1 MVFFESKST
10 DPYYNLALE
19 EYFLTRLDRTQDYFL
34 LWQNDR
40 AVIVGR
46 YQNTIEEIDGA
57 FVREQG
63 IRVARRLSGGG
74 AVYHDLGNLNYT
86 FIVDDDRAER
96 FHFQFFS
103 EPLLAALRQLGV
115 QAQCTGRNDVTI
127 DGKKI
132 SGSAQYVRDGRL
144 LHHGCILLDCDAG
157 TLARALRPGTDKIAS
172 KSIKSVR
179 SRVTSINEHLQA
191 PISMDRFKAVLLEQV
206 FAAGDPSFA
215 TLLPADRQEIRR
227 LRDEKYAT
235 WAWNYGQSPR
245 CDVEKKRRF
254 AFGEVSLQLQLSQG
268 VIEDIRIY
276 GDFFG
281 RFPLASLEAMLRGKR
296 LTPEDLQSLADVDL
310 SAYVSGLTWPAFL
323 ALLCG

>member
-1 MVFFESKST
+1 MVYFESGST

-19 EYFLTRLDRTQDYFL
+19 EYFLSRFDRARDCFL

-46 YQNTIEEIDGA
+46 YQNTIEEIDGP
-57 FVREQG
+57 FVRERG

-96 FHFQFFS
+96 FHFQVFA
-103 EPLLAALRQLGV
+103 EPLLATLRQLGV
-115 QAQCTGRNDVTI
+115 RAQCTGRNDVTI

-132 SGSAQYVRDGRL
+132 SGSAQYLRDGRL
-144 LHHGCILLDCDAG
+144 LHHGCILLDCDAA
-157 TLARALRPGTDKIAS
+157 TLTRALRPGAGKIAS

-179 SRVTSINEHLQA
+179 SRVTSINEHLPT
-191 PISMDRFKAVLLEQV
+191 PISMERFRAALLEQV
-206 FAAGDPSFA
+206 FATEKPSVA
-215 TLLPADRQEIRR
+215 TLTQADRQEIER

-235 WAWNYGQSPR
+235 WAWTYGESPR
-245 CDVEKKRRF
+245 CDIEKKRRYP
-254 AFGEVSLQLQLSQG
+254 FGEVSVHLQMAQG
-268 VIEDIRIY
+268 VIESAKVY

-281 RFPLASLEAMLRGKR
+281 RLPLAPLEAMLCGKR
-296 LTPEDLQSLADVDL
+296 LTAEEFEPLAAFDLAPYI
-310 SAYVSGLTWPAFL
+310 AGLTWPAFIE
-323 ALLCG
+323 LLCG